1 MDPSPGDEGLRQ
13 FYEDHYAGSGD
24 AASQSVRWRALSA
37 VAKAEHVLTL
47 LPELSTTGVRLL
59 DIGCGDG
66 AVLEA
71 IARDRSEWTFAG
83 VEIAQRAV
91 DIAAE
96 RCPSADIRR
105 YDGLSLPF
113 DDGAFDVGV
122 LSHVL
127 EHVVDPVAVLREA
140 ARACRVVVVEVP
152 LEANLSTRRASKRAI
167 AAEIGHIQRLAR
179 ADVQRIAA
187 AAGLVVTGD
196 LSDPLTQE
204 VQEFFAASRQER
216 AKALIRT
223 RTRNGLHRISPAL
236 AQRIFTVHYACRC
249 ERAG

>member
-1 MDPSPGDEGLRQ
+1 MPPDEGLRP
-13 FYEDHYAGSGD
+13 FYEEHYAGTGD
-24 AASQSVRWRALSA
+24 AASEARRWRTVSA
-37 VAKAEHVLTL
+37 VAKAEHVSTL
-47 LPELSTTGVRLL
+47 LTDLGSAGVRLL

-71 IARDRSEWTFAG
+71 IAGDRPEWKLAG
-83 VEIAQRAV
+83 VEIAQRAA

-96 RCPSADIRR
+96 RCPDAEIQR
-105 YDGLSLPF
+105 YDGTTLPF

-127 EHVVDPVAVLREA
+127 EHVTDPIAVLREA

-167 AAEIGHIQRLAR
+167 AEQVGHIQRLSR
-179 ADVQRIAA
+179 ADLHRIAQ
-187 AAGLVVTGD
+187 AAGLTVTRD

-204 VQEFFAASRQER
+204 VQAFFAASRSQR

-223 RTRNGLHRISPAL
+223 ITRNTLHRVSAGL
-236 AQRIFTVHYACRC
+236 AQRVFTVHYACRC
-249 ERAG
+249 ERAS